1 MQTRMPEHDP
11 EKRTPLSAAD
21 PAPTNTSEG
30 DSGSRKHRLALGA
43 ERVLLFLLTLW
54 ALAMVVPD
62 LHRLVAPLG
71 SFGLSADND
80 GYITD
85 VVSPFAKPEA
95 SPAYR
100 AGVRPGDR
108 LDLTQMRCT
117 PWGTR
122 SCATAQAI
130 LGGQR
135 LVSVGRRAELDLAAG
150 GEAPAR
156 RVELVAEPRP
166 VSIAVLATLLL
177 DQLAAI
183 AVVLA
188 AAWLV
193 LIRQGPMTWGFF
205 LYVLWFNPGRSDAF
219 YALLQHSP
227 LALLTQNLAG
237 ALAEGAGYAGFML
250 FALRVPRDEI
260 SPAWRPLQRALPAIA
275 VLLALLLGASYA
287 NLLGYRTEFVTRI
300 GILSGLV
307 VVAAVFAILLMR
319 RKELPPQDYQRLRWI
334 IYGSLIGLP
343 AIILADTA
351 EGTSLLAN
359 LLGSE
364 GPQEEVW
371 GLVRFVNGVLC
382 LLVFEAVRRPRV
394 VTVSI
399 PLRRVTILGILL
411 SVPAL
416 MLHEGIGHIREGV
429 GQHLPLPPSAW
440 FLITAAAVFIISR
453 LHEIGVHFADRHFNR
468 TIARAGSEIAAD
480 ILTARQPS
488 EVEAILVQRPH
499 ASLDLVSAALF
510 RNEEGAFRRSLA
522 EGWGEGHAE
531 TLDPADPMLAPAS
544 TRKPFG
550 LDAGDARRSRL
561 PAGPAQPIFAVPIAD
576 RFRCHALALYG
587 EHANGTDLTHDER
600 AMLAKIAEEAVAVL
614 AKLETDAL
622 RRRLFE
628 LERELEKTRS
638 TPKPA

>member
-1 MQTRMPEHDP
+1 
-11 EKRTPLSAAD
+11 
-21 PAPTNTSEG
+21 
-30 DSGSRKHRLALGA
+30 
-43 ERVLLFLLTLW
+43 
-54 ALAMVVPD
+54 MVVPD

-85 VVSPFAKPEA
+85 TGSPFREPAA

-108 LDLTQMRCT
+108 LDLTRMRCIPLDT
-117 PWGTR
+117 LT
-122 SCATAQAI
+122 CATAQAI

-150 GEAPAR
+150 REAPAR
-156 RVELVAEPRP
+156 RVELVAERRP
-166 VSIAVLATLLL
+166 VSIVMLATLLL

-193 LIRQGPMTWGFF
+193 VIRRGPMTWGFF

-260 SPAWRPLQRALPAIA
+260 SPAWRPLERALPVVA
-275 VLLALLLGASYA
+275 VFLAPLLGASYA
-287 NLLGYRTEFVTRI
+287 NLLGYHTEVVTRI
-300 GILSGLV
+300 GVLSGLV

-319 RKELPPQDYQRLRWI
+319 RKELPPQDYQRVRWV
-334 IYGSLIGLP
+334 IYGCLVGLP

-364 GPQEEVW
+364 GLQEEVW
-371 GLVRFVNGVLC
+371 GLVRLVNGVLC
-382 LLVFEAVRRPRV
+382 LFVFEAVRRPRV

-399 PLRRVTILGILL
+399 PLRRVTILAILL

-416 MLHEGIGHIREGV
+416 LLHEGISHIREGV
-429 GQHLPLPPSAW
+429 GEHLALPAWTW
-440 FLITAAAVFIISR
+440 FLITAASVFLITR

-468 TIARAGSEIAAD
+468 TVARAGGVIAAD
-480 ILTARQPS
+480 ILAARQPS

-510 RNEEGAFRRSLA
+510 RHEEGAFRRSLA

-550 LDAGDARRSRL
+550 LDAGDARRSHL
-561 PAGPAQPIFAVPIAD
+561 PSGPAQPIVAVPIAD
-576 RFRCHALALYG
+576 RFRLHALALYG
-587 EHANGTDLTHDER
+587 EHTNGTDLTHDER

-614 AKLETDAL
+614 AKLERDAL

-628 LERELEKTRS
+628 LERELDKARS

>member
-1 MQTRMPEHDP
+1 M
-11 EKRTPLSAAD
+11 
-21 PAPTNTSEG
+21 
-30 DSGSRKHRLALGA
+30 RKHRLALGA
-43 ERVLLFLLTLW
+43 KRVLLFLLTFW
-54 ALAMVVPD
+54 ALVMVVPD
-62 LHRLVAPLG
+62 LNRVVAPLG

-80 GYITD
+80 GYITN
-85 VVSPFAKPEA
+85 VVRPFREPEA

-108 LDLTQMRCT
+108 LDLTRMRCI
-117 PWGTR
+117 PWGTP

-135 LVSVGRRAELDLAAG
+135 FVSVGRRAELDLAAA
-150 GEAPAR
+150 GEARAR
-156 RVELVAEPRP
+156 RVELVADPRP
-166 VSIAVLATLLL
+166 VSIVVRATLLL

-188 AAWLV
+188 AGWLV
-193 LIRQGPMTWGFF
+193 LIRRGPMTWGFF

-237 ALAEGAGYAGFML
+237 VLAEGAGYAGFML

-260 SPAWRPLQRALPAIA
+260 SPAWRPLERALPAIA
-275 VLLALLLGASYA
+275 VLLAMLLGASYA

-300 GILSGLV
+300 GVLSGLV

-319 RKELPPQDYQRLRWI
+319 RKELPPKDYQRLRWV
-334 IYGSLIGLP
+334 IYGCLIGLP
-343 AIILADTA
+343 AIILADSA
-351 EGTSLLAN
+351 EYTSLLAN

-364 GPQEEVW
+364 GLQEEVW
-371 GLVRFVNGVLC
+371 GLVRLVNGVLC

-394 VTVSI
+394 VTISI

-416 MLHEGIGHIREGV
+416 MLHEGIGYIRQGV
-429 GQHLPLPPSAW
+429 DEHLALPAWTW
-440 FLITAAAVFIISR
+440 FLITAAFVFVITR
-453 LHEIGVHFADRHFNR
+453 LHEIGVHFVDRHFNR
-468 TIARAGSEIAAD
+468 TVARAGGEIAVD

-488 EVEAILVQRPH
+488 EVEAILVRRSH
-499 ASLDLVSAALF
+499 ASLDLASAALF
-510 RNEEGAFRRSLA
+510 RNEEGTFRRSLA

-531 TLDPADPMLAPAS
+531 TLDPADPILAPMS
-544 TRKPFG
+544 RRKPFS
-550 LDAGDARRSRL
+550 LDGGDGRRRHFPS
-561 PAGPAQPIFAVPIAD
+561 GPAQPIFAVPIAD
-576 RFRCHALALYG
+576 RFRFHALALYG

-600 AMLAKIAEEAVAVL
+600 AMLAKIADEAVAVL
-614 AKLETDAL
+614 ARLEMDAL

-628 LERELEKTRS
+628 LEREIEKARS
-638 TPKPA
+638 TSTPG